1 MSRRAGQDRPWF
13 TGVVESI
20 YQAFAEFL
28 ALSASPYLL
37 DRAQPVWLVPLRNL
51 LQKHVFADPAAT
63 SSLLSTIAGG
73 LMTVASITISLLLLA
88 LQQSAAN
95 MTTQILDQFLRRR
108 INQAYFGFF
117 VGLALYSLVAL
128 ATVDKPFNPI
138 FGATL
143 AFLLTVVALYLPII
157 LLYTTI
163 NQMRPVQVMEAIHDH
178 VLAAR
183 ERQLVLAR
191 KTRRKPSGDGSVTV
205 PVKVAE
211 EGFVTRIDVDAIG
224 LAALG
229 RGNTGIG
236 AIVDA
241 AAAARAVG
249 VVIVTTGPSG
259 EAALLNAPEEPV
271 SPLPVGILAP
281 KKSFPF
287 QHAASDRAKATLIL
301 DAEMTRRRSQNVIGR
316 IERSNR
322 WIAISTPR
330 SGWFQ
335 CVGERGTGTSV
346 FLGTRNM
353 GGEAVSEAFYSPDEH
368 RWARV
373 LLHRFT

>member
-1 MSRRAGQDRPWF
+1 MVYRRRRVDLPGFCRVSDRSYRHRRRLSRFERKLLFAGPRPIRVACTAAKPLAKTHVCGSGRHQQLTEYDR
-13 TGVVESI
+13 
-20 YQAFAEFL
+20 
-28 ALSASPYLL
+28 
-37 DRAQPVWLVPLRNL
+37 
-51 LQKHVFADPAAT
+51 
-63 SSLLSTIAGG
+63 GG

-117 VGLALYSLVAL
+117 VGLALYSLVTLTL

-143 AFLLTVVALYLPII
+143 AFLLTVVALYLLII

-183 ERQLVLAR
+183 ERQLVLVR

-241 AAAARAVG
+241 AA
-249 VVIVTTGPSG
+249 
-259 EAALLNAPEEPV
+259 N
-271 SPLPVGILAP
+271 
-281 KKSFPF
+281 K
-287 QHAASDRAKATLIL
+287 
-301 DAEMTRRRSQNVIGR
+301 
-316 IERSNR
+316 
-322 WIAISTPR
+322 
-330 SGWFQ
+330 
-335 CVGERGTGTSV
+335 
-346 FLGTRNM
+346 
-353 GGEAVSEAFYSPDEH
+353 
-368 RWARV
+368 
-373 LLHRFT
+373 

>member
-1 MSRRAGQDRPWF
+1 
-13 TGVVESI
+13 
-20 YQAFAEFL
+20 
-28 ALSASPYLL
+28 
-37 DRAQPVWLVPLRNL
+37 
-51 LQKHVFADPAAT
+51 
-63 SSLLSTIAGG
+63 
-73 LMTVASITISLLLLA
+73 MTVASITISLLLLA

-117 VGLALYSLVAL
+117 VGLALYSLVTLTL

-143 AFLLTVVALYLPII
+143 AFLLTVVALYLLII

-183 ERQLVLAR
+183 ERQLVLVR

-236 AIVDA
+236 AIMDA
-241 AAAARAVG
+241 AA
-249 VVIVTTGPSG
+249 
-259 EAALLNAPEEPV
+259 N
-271 SPLPVGILAP
+271 
-281 KKSFPF
+281 K
-287 QHAASDRAKATLIL
+287 
-301 DAEMTRRRSQNVIGR
+301 
-316 IERSNR
+316 
-322 WIAISTPR
+322 
-330 SGWFQ
+330 
-335 CVGERGTGTSV
+335 
-346 FLGTRNM
+346 
-353 GGEAVSEAFYSPDEH
+353 
-368 RWARV
+368 
-373 LLHRFT
+373 

>member
-1 MSRRAGQDRPWF
+1 M
-13 TGVVESI
+13 
-20 YQAFAEFL
+20 
-28 ALSASPYLL
+28 
-37 DRAQPVWLVPLRNL
+37 
-51 LQKHVFADPAAT
+51 FADPAAT
-63 SSLLSTIAGG
+63 SSLLSTIGGG

-117 VGLALYSLVAL
+117 VGLALYSLVTL

-143 AFLLTVVALYLPII
+143 AFLLTVVALYLLII

-183 ERQLVLAR
+183 ERQLVLVR

-241 AAAARAVG
+241 AA
-249 VVIVTTGPSG
+249 
-259 EAALLNAPEEPV
+259 N
-271 SPLPVGILAP
+271 
-281 KKSFPF
+281 K
-287 QHAASDRAKATLIL
+287 
-301 DAEMTRRRSQNVIGR
+301 
-316 IERSNR
+316 
-322 WIAISTPR
+322 
-330 SGWFQ
+330 
-335 CVGERGTGTSV
+335 
-346 FLGTRNM
+346 
-353 GGEAVSEAFYSPDEH
+353 
-368 RWARV
+368 
-373 LLHRFT
+373 